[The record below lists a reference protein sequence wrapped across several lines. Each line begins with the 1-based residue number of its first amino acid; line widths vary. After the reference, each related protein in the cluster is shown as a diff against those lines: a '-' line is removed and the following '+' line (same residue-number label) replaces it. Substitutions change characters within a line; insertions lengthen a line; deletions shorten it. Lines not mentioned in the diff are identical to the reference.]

1 VFFNVASRSLGRV
14 RGPLSLW
21 RSARSRHPLA
31 AFLGVRAA
39 QGVLVLFVASVAVF
53 AATNA
58 LPGNVATAVLGK
70 DANPQNVHQLETQLG
85 LDRPFIDRYDSWV
98 GGILHGDFGR
108 SAVAVAQDDAT
119 TSVSALIGTPFRN
132 SLVLAGFALLIIV
145 PLSLLL
151 GAVAGANGG
160 RAPDYAISYTAL
172 VLGAFPEF
180 VLGTALI
187 AIFFT
192 WLGLLPPVSL
202 IEPRQTPFTHPSAL
216 VLPVLTLVGV
226 ALSFS
231 ARQVRAGMVEVLR
244 QDYVVMA
251 RLNGYSGRRV
261 LTRYA
266 LRNALAPSVQAFA
279 QTAQYLVGGIVI
291 IEALF
296 AYPGI
301 GSLMVNA
308 VKVRDLPEVAAIA
321 VILAAFY
328 IGVNIVADLIV
339 VFLVPKLRTA
349 V

>member
-1 VFFNVASRSLGRV
+1 MLEHESSSIERA
-14 RGPLSLW
+14 RGPLAVW
-21 RSARSRHPLA
+21 RSARSRHPLVS
-31 AFLGVRAA
+31 FLCLRAA
-39 QGVLVLFVASVAVF
+39 QGLVVLFVASVAVF

-58 LPGNVATAVLGK
+58 LPGNVAIAVLGK
-70 DANPQNVHQLETQLG
+70 DANPQSVHQLERQLG
-85 LDRPFIDRYDSWV
+85 LNRPLVDRYGSWV
-98 GGILHGDFGR
+98 RGILHGDFGE
-108 SAVAVAQDDAT
+108 SAVAAAQSDAT
-119 TSVSALIGTPFRN
+119 TSVAALIGTPFRN
-132 SLVLAGFALLIIV
+132 SLVLAGLSLLFII

-151 GAVAGANGG
+151 GAVAGANAG

-187 AIFFT
+187 AVFFT
-192 WLGLLPPVSL
+192 WLGVLPPVSL
-202 IEPRQTPFTHPSAL
+202 IEPGQTPFTHPSAL
-216 VLPVLTLVGV
+216 VLPVVTLVGV

-244 QDYVVMA
+244 EDYVVMA
-251 RLNGYSGRRV
+251 RLNGYSRRHV

-266 LRNALAPSVQAFA
+266 LRNALAPSIQAFA

-291 IEALF
+291 VEALF

-308 VKVRDLPEVAAIA
+308 VRVRDLPEVAAIA
-321 VILAAFY
+321 LILAAFY
-328 IGVNIVADLIV
+328 IAVNILADLIV

>member
-1 VFFNVASRSLGRV
+1 MLDLASRSIERARIPLRV
-14 RGPLSLW
+14 W
-21 RSARSRHPLA
+21 RSVHSRHPLVT
-31 AFLGVRAA
+31 FLGLRAA
-39 QGVLVLFVASVAVF
+39 QGAIVLFVASIAVF
-53 AATNA
+53 AATNV
-58 LPGNVATAVLGK
+58 LPGNVANAVLGK
-70 DANPQNVHQLETQLG
+70 DATPQNVHQLERQLG
-85 LDRPFIDRYDSWV
+85 LNRPFVDRYGSWV
-98 GGILHGDFGR
+98 EGILQGDFGK
-108 SAVAVAQDDAT
+108 SAVAEAQSDAT
-119 TSVSALIGTPFRN
+119 TSVSALIWTPFRN
-132 SLVLAGFALLIIV
+132 SLVLAGFALLFIV

-151 GAVAGANGG
+151 GAVAGANAG

-202 IEPRQTPFTHPSAL
+202 IEPGQTPFTHPSAL
-216 VLPVLTLVGV
+216 VLPVATLVGV

-251 RLNGYSGRRV
+251 RLNGYSRRRV

-266 LRNALAPSVQAFA
+266 LRNALAPSVQTFA

-291 IEALF
+291 VEALF

-308 VKVRDLPEVAAIA
+308 VRVRDLPEVAAIA
-321 VILAAFY
+321 LILAAFY
-328 IGVNIVADLIV
+328 IAVNIVADLIV